1 MARKLAFDRY
11 LFAVVLMLVILGLVM
26 VYSASAVLAQ
36 AKGYSVNLFFVKQVL
51 AAVVG
56 LVAMLAVMHVDYRW
70 LRRPAVAYVLVG
82 GALVLLVAVL
92 FAPALNNSRRWFYFG
107 GLSIQ
112 PSELAKLALVIYIAY
127 QIDRKREHGQS
138 YAFLVPSVVMTA
150 LMASLILLGRDLG
163 TTVLLATPAALMV
176 FLAGISWRYLAAGGL
191 IMLPLAVVG
200 VWIEPYRFKRLT
212 SFLDPQADPLG
223 SGFQLLQSLI
233 AIGSGGV
240 FGLGPGKSLQKLYF
254 LPSPHAD
261 FIYAIVA
268 EELGLIGA
276 VTVLALV
283 AILLWRG
290 VLAGLNAPDVFGRYL
305 AWGLTGL
312 ISIQSLVHISV
323 ALGLLPST
331 GVPLPFI
338 SHGGSSLVT
347 SLVACGLVL
356 NVSQHGR

>member
-1 MARKLAFDRY
+1 
-11 LFAVVLMLVILGLVM
+11 M
-26 VYSASAVLAQ
+26 VYSATAVLAQ
-36 AKGYSVNLFFVKQVL
+36 SKGYNLNLYFLKQVL

-56 LVAMLAVMHVDYRW
+56 LAAMLAVMHVDYRV
-70 LRRPAVAYVLVG
+70 LKRPVVAYVLVG
-82 GALVLLVAVL
+82 GALALLVAVL
-92 FAPALNNSRRWFYFG
+92 FAPALNNSRRWFYLG

-112 PSELAKLALVIYIAY
+112 PSELAKLALVVYIAY
-127 QIDRKREHGQS
+127 QIDRKRDFGQS
-138 YAFLVPSVVMTA
+138 YAFLVPAAVMTA

-163 TTVLLATPAALMV
+163 TTVLLVVPAVLMI
-176 FLAGISWRYLAAGGL
+176 FLAGVSWRYLAIGGL
-191 IMLPLAVVG
+191 ITLPLAAVG
-200 VWIEPYRFKRLT
+200 VLIEPYRFKRLT
-212 SFLDPQADPLG
+212 AFMDPQADPLG

-240 FGLGPGKSLQKLYF
+240 FGLGPGQSLQKLYF

-268 EELGLIGA
+268 EELGFIGA
-276 VTVLALV
+276 VAVLALV
-283 AILLWRG
+283 AVLLWRG
-290 VLAGLNAPDVFGRYL
+290 VLAGLQAPDLFGRYL

-312 ISIQSLVHISV
+312 LVIQSMIHISV

-356 NVSQHGR
+356 NVSQHG